1 MPRNAS
7 PHLSSI
13 FSTTSTVDVGRRGH
27 KTLRRRRSRKRRRRW
42 SRCSTPS
49 LPAYDFMNH
58 AMTAGLDRL
67 WLRRLVGEAANGN
80 PARILDMATGT
91 GDVALA
97 LARRIPEADI
107 TGMDLSDGMLSKARA
122 KKGAAGIKFVQAD
135 CCASVCPTA
144 ASTSSPLPTACAICR
159 HQHRPCRNA
168 PPAASGGKLL
178 VLELSRPTSPIPAAF
193 YNIYTATVIPV
204 AGKACERRQQCLFL
218 SSTKHCRLSGT
229 GADDSL
235 DGCCRFCR
243 QLLQKSYNGR
253 MHPL

>member
-1 MPRNAS
+1 MSAVEDIKPYGDDGREKAPQVES
-7 PHLSSI
+7 MFDSI
-13 FSTTSTVDVGRRGH
+13 A
-27 KTLRRRRSRKRRRRW
+27 
-42 SRCSTPS
+42 
-49 LPAYDFMNH
+49 PAYDFMNH

-91 GDVALA
+91 GDLALA

-135 CCASVCPTA
+135 CCATGLPDGSFDLITIA
-144 ASTSSPLPTACAICR
+144 YGLRNFADISTGLAEMLR
-159 HQHRPCRNA
+159 LLRP
-168 PPAASGGKLL
+168 GGKLL

-204 AGKACERRQQCLFL
+204 AGKLVSGDSNAYSYLPRSIAACPARGQMTALMDAAGFVD
-218 SSTKHCRLSGT
+218 SSFR
-229 GADDSL
+229 SL
-235 DGCCRFCR
+235 TMGVCTLYKAF
-243 QLLQKSYNGR
+243 K
-253 MHPL
+253 P